1 MQVYFKFTLCVS
13 AADVDAANATVADN
27 LRDAEK
33 KRANADAAKAA
44 KDKETREAKEAARTR

>member
-1 MQVYFKFTLCVS
+1 MS
-13 AADVDAANATVADN
+13 AADVDAANATVADK